1 MTSPQRMFLVAGLLF
16 ALCGAALI
24 AAALPR
30 RGGRRRI
37 EERLMGLLPYAGE
50 GKSEPDEQVLQNA
63 EIHGGLRLRFQ
74 LVLNSAG
81 GWRAVR
87 PICAGSLVLAIVVS
101 LVADRIF
108 QVGMLASPAIG
119 LAVALLFLQRM
130 ISSAISRRR
139 MAFFDHLPAAIELIV
154 RSAQAGI
161 PVTEAIGVVGA
172 DLTGP
177 VAAEFME
184 ISHLLRLGVDM
195 RTALL
200 QSAERVGLLDYDCF
214 VTALVVQRET
224 GGQLSEALQNLATII
239 RRRKEM
245 HAKAKGMTAEGR
257 LTGTLLAGLPYALAA
272 LMTLSDPQYM
282 KPLIADAL
290 GRHLLLLSGG
300 MVLCGSLLI
309 KYLTRSEL

>member
-1 MTSPQRMFLVAGLLF
+1 MTPSQRMFLAAGLLF

-24 AAALPR
+24 AAALLQR
-30 RGGRRRI
+30 ESRRRV
-37 EERLMGLLPYAGE
+37 EQRLMALLPDAGE
-50 GKSEPDEQVLQNA
+50 EKNEPDDDVLQNA
-63 EIHGGLRLRFQ
+63 EVHGRLRRRFRA
-74 LVLNSAG
+74 VVESAG
-81 GWRAVR
+81 GWRPVR
-87 PICAGSLVLAIVVS
+87 LICIGSLVVASVASLAAARV
-101 LVADRIF
+101 F
-108 QVGMLASPAIG
+108 GMGLPASSVIG
-119 LAVALLFLQRM
+119 LALALLFFQRM
-130 ISSAISRRR
+130 ISSAIGRRR

-161 PVTEAIGVVGA
+161 PVAEAIGVVGA

-177 VAAEFME
+177 VAAEFTE
-184 ISHLLRLGVDM
+184 ISYLLRLGVDM

-200 QSAERVGLLDYDCF
+200 QSADRVGLLDFDCF

-257 LTGTLLAGLPYALAA
+257 LTGTLLAGLPFALA
-272 LMTLSDPQYM
+272 LMMSLSDPQYM
-282 KPLIADAL
+282 KPLIADTL

-300 MVLCGSLLI
+300 MILCGSLLI

>member
-1 MTSPQRMFLVAGLLF
+1 MTTPQRIFLVAGLLF

-24 AAALPR
+24 AAALR
-30 RGGRRRI
+30 QTGGRRRI
-37 EERLMGLLPYAGE
+37 EQRLMALLPDAGE
-50 GKSEPDEQVLQNA
+50 GKSEPDDDVLQNA
-63 EIHGGLRLRFQ
+63 EIHGGLRRRFQ
-74 LVLNSAG
+74 AVLDSAG
-81 GWRAVR
+81 GWRPVR
-87 PICAGSLVLAIVVS
+87 LICVGSLVVALVVS

-108 QVGMLASPAIG
+108 RVGVPISLVIG
-119 LAVALLFLQRM
+119 LALALLFFQRM
-130 ISSAISRRR
+130 VSSAIGRRR

-154 RSAQAGI
+154 RSAQTGI

-172 DLTGP
+172 DLSGP
-177 VAAEFME
+177 VAAEFTE
-184 ISHLLRLGVDM
+184 ISHLLRLGVDL

-200 QSAERVGLLDYDCF
+200 QSADRVGLLDFDCF

-257 LTGTLLAGLPYALAA
+257 LTGTLLAGLPFALAA

-282 KPLIADAL
+282 RPLIADAL

-300 MVLCGSLLI
+300 MILCGSLLI
-309 KYLTRSEL
+309 KYLTRTEV